1 MYSKCVCFREMTV
14 PSLLAVLCTCRERR
28 ETRDVSCVKGE
39 AMQRNMFVK
48 GVMSGKGVM
57 RKISNCV

>member
-1 MYSKCVCFREMTV
+1 MYSKCVCFRETTV

-28 ETRDVSCVKGE
+28 ETRDVSCGKWQ

-48 GVMSGKGVM
+48 GEGGHEK
-57 RKISNCV
+57 N